1 MLDFLKRALR
11 KCLHININMN
21 KFVGEIIISLALIG
35 LLVFFINPLDLLMP
49 HALHPFMVPFLV
61 VLFVIFA
68 GFLWKETPGD
78 EREQMHKFIA
88 SRSAY
93 FATIATLI
101 SGVIL
106 QSFKGEIDL
115 WIIIAICVGLL
126 AKILGLIYGHIKH

>member
-1 MLDFLKRALR
+1 MK
-11 KCLHININMN
+11 N
-21 KFVGEIIISLALIG
+21 KFIGEIIISFALIG

-49 HALHPFMVPFLV
+49 HALHPFMTPFLV

-68 GFLWKETPGD
+68 GLLWKETPGD
-78 EREQMHKFIA
+78 EREQMHKFLA

-101 SGVIL
+101 IGVIL
-106 QSFKGEIDL
+106 QSFKGEIDP
-115 WIIIAICVGLL
+115 WIVIAICVGLL